1 MYGAVI
7 YKGYHSENKAFK
19 MAIVGSIAELMSSLS
34 GHVHDTVSTIAKHS
48 NTSDSSKDMI

>member
-1 MYGAVI
+1 
-7 YKGYHSENKAFK
+7 

-48 NTSDSSKDMI
+48 NTTDSSKDMIR